1 MSRAQDTLAGD
12 KYYLDHLREVIA
24 TSCRILAQHGL
35 VTGSTGHVSHRVP
48 GTEDILVRGRPHV
61 DKGLRF
67 AEPTSIIRVDA
78 DARPVGDTGGV
89 ARVSEIYLHTE
100 VYKRRPDVQAVIH
113 AHPPG
118 AVLCTINNVPLRP
131 IFGGFNPGGASL
143 ARSGIPIYERSIT
156 LQTIEET
163 MPMLDVLGEKDVI
176 VLSRHGILVTGNSVE
191 QATSRA
197 LTLEMLARMNWVA
210 TRHGEDPG
218 EILDVDKEEFD
229 RRNRAA
235 AEARTRGGNRYVE
248 LHPGAAAGEEGRSNW
263 PYLTALLESG
273 ALYVD
278 DLGLGFRL

>member
-1 MSRAQDTLAGD
+1 M
-12 KYYLDHLREVIA
+12 E
-24 TSCRILAQHGL
+24 
-35 VTGSTGHVSHRVP
+35 
-48 GTEDILVRGRPHV
+48 GTHNQ
-61 DKGLRF
+61 
-67 AEPTSIIRVDA
+67 
-78 DARPVGDTGGV
+78 VGDIGGG

-100 VYKRRPDVQAVIH
+100 VYKRGPDVQAVIH

-163 MPMLDVLGEKDVI
+163 LPMLEVLGGKDVI
-176 VLSRHGILVTGNSVE
+176 VMSRHGILVTGNSVE

-210 TRHGEDPG
+210 TRHGDDPG
-218 EILDVDKEEFD
+218 EILDLDKDEFD

-235 AEARTRGGNRYVE
+235 AEARARGGNRYAE
-248 LHPGAAAGEEGRSNW
+248 LHPGAASGEEGRSNW